1 MGYGEE
7 SRFHRKNGFD
17 QANIS
22 VAAPILLAR
31 GVKSGWNTW
40 TSLELI
46 SKKRTSSCRPAFER
60 QVLILKISFSSR
72 YHVFLP
78 NGLVKDYFL
87 SCRNAQFGKNVNVYL
102 ISSLILL
109 YESSTPTSKEL
120 SSPIFQ
126 SLTVSL

>member
-72 YHVFLP
+72 YHVFAQWTLK
-78 NGLVKDYFL
+78 GLSFELQKCTVW
-87 SCRNAQFGKNVNVYL
+87 GKNVNVYL
-102 ISSLILL
+102 ISSR
-109 YESSTPTSKEL
+109 YERSTPTSKEL